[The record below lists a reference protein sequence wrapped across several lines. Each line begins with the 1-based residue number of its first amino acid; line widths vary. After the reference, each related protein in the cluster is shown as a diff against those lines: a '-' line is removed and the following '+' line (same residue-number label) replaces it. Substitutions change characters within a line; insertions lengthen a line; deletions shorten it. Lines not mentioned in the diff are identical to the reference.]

1 MLILAWIMYTGVG
14 ILVFSLAFLWAV
26 RARQFWDQ
34 DRARYLPLEDE
45 EPAPEEPAPD
55 PAEKRGGSAGLLAP
69 IIVFVIGLGLVILT
83 VVLSYM
89 HTPRGGAP

>member
-1 MLILAWIMYTGVG
+1 MMVLAAWILYTGFG

-34 DRARYLPLEDE
+34 DRARYLPLDDED
-45 EPAPEEPAPD
+45 PTPEEPK
-55 PAEKRGGSAGLLAP
+55 KRAGAAGLLVP

-83 VVLSYM
+83 VVLSY
-89 HTPRGGAP
+89 TDAPRGGTP